1 MYEVKLSQFSGP
13 LDKLL
18 ELIEA
23 QKLQITEISL
33 AAVTGDFI
41 KYLEESKDAM
51 NPVVLSDFLVVA
63 AKLILIKSK
72 TLLPDLTLTEE
83 EETEIKDLETRLAIY
98 REFAARGAGA
108 GPSLSASQN
117 LNTLWSRNRIA
128 YSRPL
133 FAALQ
138 DSSFFYPSANLNIDS
153 LSSALN
159 SLASELKDLLP
170 EKSKIKEVIISLEE
184 KIAELLSRFK
194 EVAAH
199 TFGRLAEKKS
209 KAETIVMF
217 LAVLHLLRK
226 NMIHVEQEATFGDIM
241 IKKKS

>member
-1 MYEVKLSQFSGP
+1 MFEIKLEQFSGP

-23 QKLQITEISL
+23 QKLQITEISI

-83 EETEIKDLETRLAIY
+83 EEVEIKDLETRLTIY
-98 REFAARGAGA
+98 REFAARGASGS
-108 GPSLSASQN
+108 GVLSASQQIN
-117 LNTLWSRNRIA
+117 ALWEKNRIA

-133 FAALQ
+133 FAAIQ
-138 DSSFFYPSANLNIDS
+138 DSSFFYPSANLNINN
-153 LSSALN
+153 LSGALGN
-159 SLASELKDLLP
+159 LISEFKDLLP
-170 EKSKIKEVIISLEE
+170 EKSKIKAVIISLEE
-184 KIAELLSRFK
+184 KIAELLTRFK
-194 EVAAH
+194 EAVSH
-199 TFGRLAEKKS
+199 TFGKLAEKKS

-241 IKKKS
+241 IKKKA